1 MEEKR
6 QSGRT
11 TRIANFVIDQLFS
24 VGHCITADHTAF
36 EYPKAS
42 SAILTDHLIAKVEKG
57 FESMNYNGNLLK
69 TKIVKVDG
77 FWAIRFWIEKRK

>member
-11 TRIANFVIDQLFS
+11 TRIANLVIEQLYS
-24 VGHCITADHTAF
+24 VGHCIIADHVAF
-36 EYPKAS
+36 EYPEAS
-42 SAILTDHLIAKVEKG
+42 NVILTDRLIAKVERG
-57 FESMNYNGNLLK
+57 FELMNYKSDLLK

-77 FWAIRFWIEKRK
+77 FWAIHFWIEKRK